1 MSRPHIVILGAGF
14 GGVYVVKKLL
24 AYVKSH
30 EIDVTIVNKNNY
42 FLFTPLL
49 HEVATGSLGPQS
61 VTEPL
66 REIFSGAHI
75 HIISGEVENIFVPQ
89 KKIYIKTPTKEVEL
103 EYDYLIISAGAET
116 NYYGIRGASE
126 NALPLKNLED
136 ALKIRNRIIDS
147 FERATLF
154 PDPEKRK
161 KILSFTVVG
170 GGATGVEFAGELA
183 QLLHSL
189 TERYYRCPQGKIEE
203 KISKLD
209 KDCIEYSIR
218 LVHAG
223 KELLEMFPPK
233 LRKAAYERLTKLGI
247 DIHLECKVEGVEQDR
262 IIISGQDFD
271 SNTTI
276 WTAGV
281 KPNKIRFSG
290 FVPEYNADRLLVDEY
305 FMVKNLSNVFALGDI
320 AFYPDRD
327 KQKSLPMLAQ
337 VAVGEADIVA
347 ENLLLSLKGHDLL
360 PFEYH
365 SKGSMVSVGQWF
377 AIGFIKG
384 ISISGRLT
392 WWLWRTVYLFKFASW
407 KKRLRIAFEWTMD
420 LVFPREITRI

>member
-1 MSRPHIVILGAGF
+1 M
-14 GGVYVVKKLL
+14 
-24 AYVKSH
+24 
-30 EIDVTIVNKNNY
+30 
-42 FLFTPLL
+42 
-49 HEVATGSLGPQS
+49 
-61 VTEPL
+61 
-66 REIFSGAHI
+66 
-75 HIISGEVENIFVPQ
+75 
-89 KKIYIKTPTKEVEL
+89 
-103 EYDYLIISAGAET
+103 IISAGAET
-116 NYYGIRGASE
+116 NYYGIQGASE

-209 KDCIEYSIR
+209 KDCIEYSVR

-233 LRKAAYERLTKLGI
+233 LRKAAHERLTKLGI

-290 FVPEYNADRLLVDEY
+290 FVPEYNADRLLVDED
-305 FMVKNLSNVFALGDI
+305 FLIKKTSNIFALGDV
-320 AFYPDRD
+320 AYYEN
-327 KQKSLPMLAQ
+327 KENQKALPMLAQ
-337 VAVGEADIVA
+337 VAVGEAKIIA
-347 ENLLLSLKGHDLL
+347 KNILLSLEGREMLSFK
-360 PFEYH
+360 YK

-407 KKRLRIAFEWTMD
+407 KKRLRIAFEWSMD
-420 LVFPREITRI
+420 IIFPREITRI

>member
-1 MSRPHIVILGAGF
+1 MSKPHIVIIGAGF
-14 GGVYVVKKLL
+14 GGVYITKQLL
-24 AYVKSH
+24 PFVQKG
-30 EIDVTIVNKNNY
+30 EIDITIVNRNNY

-75 HIISGEVENIFVPQ
+75 HIISGLVQDISVPQ
-89 KKIYIKTPTKEVEL
+89 KKISVITSTKEVEV
-103 EYDYLIISAGAET
+103 EYDYLIISTGAET
-116 NYYGIRGASE
+116 NYYGIQGASD

-136 ALKIRNRIIDS
+136 ALKIRNRIIDT
-147 FERATLF
+147 FEKAALF
-154 PDPEKRK
+154 SDPEKRK

-183 QLLHSL
+183 GLLRSL
-189 TERYYRCPQGKIEE
+189 TKRYYRCPKDKIEE
-203 KISKLD
+203 KVSKLD
-209 KDCIEYSIR
+209 KDCMEYNVR

-233 LRKAAYERLTKLGI
+233 LRKASYDRLIKLGI
-247 DIHLECKVEGVEQDR
+247 NIHLDCKVEGVEQDR

-290 FVPEYNADRLLVDEY
+290 FVPEYNADRLLVDED
-305 FMVKNLSNVFALGDI
+305 FLVKKTSNIFALGDV
-320 AFYPDRD
+320 AYYEN
-327 KQKSLPMLAQ
+327 KENQKALPMLAQ
-337 VAVGEADIVA
+337 VAVGEAKIIAKNV
-347 ENLLLSLKGHDLL
+347 LLSLEGREMLSFK
-360 PFEYH
+360 YK

-377 AIGFIKG
+377 AIGFING
-384 ISISGRLT
+384 VSISGRMT

-407 KKRLRIAFEWTMD
+407 KKRIRIAFEWTMD
-420 LVFPREITRI
+420 LIFPREITRI